1 MLKFYGGVI
10 ALEKGYSFKMKNH
23 EKNKESN

>member
-10 ALEKGYSFKMKNH
+10 ALEKGYSFKMKEH
-23 EKNKESN
+23 EKNKESK